1 MAGPLSHIRVLDL
14 SRIMAGPWASQVLA
28 DLGADVI
35 KVERPGVGDD
45 TRAWGPPFLKDK
57 SGADTRESGYYL
69 SVNRGKRSITL
80 DLDKPEGQRV
90 VRALAER
97 SDIVLENFK
106 AGTLKRF
113 GLDYESLKAINPRL
127 IYCSITGFGQT
138 GPKRDAPA
146 YDFMIQA
153 MGGLMSVTGEAD
165 GKPGGGP
172 QKVGVPITDLMTGMY
187 AAVSVL
193 AALAQREVSGRGDF
207 IDLAMLD
214 VQVGYLANQAMNFLV
229 SGKPPRRSGNAH
241 PNIQPQDVFAC
252 RDGHMALAVG
262 NDGQFEKFCA
272 AVGHAEWAQ
281 DPRFIK
287 NADRV
292 RNREAL
298 TAMIADT
305 LAQGERAR
313 LGGPDRGRR
322 RAVRGRSIRCRWR
335 WKRSRSSI
343 AQMLRHLPHPL
354 AGTVPQVVSPMRFK
368 ETPLSFDRPP
378 PLLGE
383 HTDEILR
390 ELGLDPSTSRAA
402 LEAETSG
409 DRLAT
414 HSPSHAGRDD
424 ARAAQGLRRH
434 RQGTARNAGRAAAR
448 GAAPAG
454 ARRQMAA
461 DGRAAALSHQ
471 PAARD
476 QRDRDPGDGA
486 PLAVAGR
493 MAHARDRRDQCRHRG
508 RRDR

>member
-1 MAGPLSHIRVLDL
+1 MTGPLSHIRVLDL

-57 SGADTRESGYYL
+57 NGADTRESGYYL

-193 AALAQREVSGRGDF
+193 AALAQRDISGRGDF

-252 RDGHMALAVG
+252 RDGYMALAVG
-262 NDGQFEKFCA
+262 NDGQFEKFCV

-281 DPRFIK
+281 DKRFIK
-287 NADRV
+287 NSDRV

-298 TAMIADT
+298 TPMIAET
-305 LAQGERAR
+305 LAQGEVRDFVAR
-313 LGGPDRGRR
+313 IEAAGVPCAAINPVPGAFEEEQIKHR
-322 RAVRGRSIRCRWR
+322 
-335 WKRSRSSI
+335 
-343 AQMLRHLPHPL
+343 QMLRQLPHPL
-354 AGTVPQVVSPMRFK
+354 AGTVPQVVSPMRFQ
-368 ETPLSFDRPP
+368 ETPLAFDRPP

-390 ELGLDPSTSRAA
+390 ELGFDPSK
-402 LEAETSG
+402 
-409 DRLAT
+409 
-414 HSPSHAGRDD
+414 SH
-424 ARAAQGLRRH
+424 
-434 RQGTARNAGRAAAR
+434 
-448 GAAPAG
+448 
-454 ARRQMAA
+454 
-461 DGRAAALSHQ
+461 
-471 PAARD
+471 
-476 QRDRDPGDGA
+476 PGKN
-486 PLAVAGR
+486 
-493 MAHARDRRDQCRHRG
+493 
-508 RRDR
+508 